1 MFTTYPSLF
10 LAILLSR
17 SVLGLPFTSTT
28 TASPAVSQISDGQ
41 VQAAAGPP
49 STHHSSNSGSGSGS
63 DSPPLPNQDDPMG
76 GSSVLTVKVTNSM
89 GSLTIHTTAVSNSI
103 ITSHPDGQT
112 LVGLPTTNSE
122 GYLTLS
128 TSTLHPEDSP
138 EPQATFGKSSAAADV
153 ATPNDQQTSKDIS
166 VTPSDLQTSSSSP
179 LPLGTT
185 SVSIQTTGEPA
196 LDTSISG
203 IYG

>member
-1 MFTTYPSLF
+1 MYPSLF
-10 LAILLSR
+10 VAILLST

-41 VQAAAGPP
+41 VQAAAGPL
-49 STHHSSNSGSGSGS
+49 STHHSSNSGSGP
-63 DSPPLPNQDDPMG
+63 PPLPNQDDPTG

-89 GSLTIHTTAVSNSI
+89 GSLTIQTTAVSNSI

-128 TSTLHPEDSP
+128 TSTFHPEDSP
-138 EPQATFGKSSAAADV
+138 ERQATNGISSGAADV
-153 ATPNDQQTSKDIS
+153 ATPNDQQTSTEVS
-166 VTPSDLQTSSSSP
+166 VTPSDLQTSSTNRP
-179 LPLGTT
+179 PLGTR
-185 SVSIQTTGEPA
+185 SVSIQATGEPA
-196 LDTSISG
+196 LDTSIS
-203 IYG
+203 